1 MKGSNVN
8 DYSEQIKKGLSKVE
22 YLYKDTIEFKKLL
35 IREIK
40 KGDDYNREI
49 ENLKIQV
56 KMKTDEIKNEECGK
70 IISEKKDLL
79 ENIATVSQEVKKKNY
94 I

>member
-1 MKGSNVN
+1 LKGSNVN

-22 YLYKDTIEFKKLL
+22 YLYKDSIEFKKLL

-56 KMKTDEIKNEECGK
+56 KMKTDEIKNEDYGK

-79 ENIATVSQEVKKKNY
+79 ENIATVSQEVKMKNY
-94 I
+94 F